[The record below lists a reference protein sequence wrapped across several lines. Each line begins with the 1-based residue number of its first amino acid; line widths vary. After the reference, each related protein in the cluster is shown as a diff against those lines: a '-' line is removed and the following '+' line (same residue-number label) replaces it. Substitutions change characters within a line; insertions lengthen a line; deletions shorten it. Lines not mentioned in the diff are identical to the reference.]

1 MICPK
6 YLRNIIRFSLFL
18 IIVLLFSSCS
28 KKQSKIE
35 IVEEKNDKLQ
45 IIARG
50 ALINCVREG
59 YWITFSQEN
68 HTIEIEA
75 YYVHGVLNGPLK
87 LYNRSG
93 YLMSE
98 GPVVNNSSNGIWS
111 YYFGNG
117 NLRARGLLVNDQRTG
132 LWEEYVEDGQ
142 LDKKILYKNGKDSIL
157 IDNKLSI
164 PVPPPVNN

>member
-1 MICPK
+1 MTCQK
-6 YLRNIIRFSLFL
+6 YLSKILRFSLFL
-18 IIVLLFSSCS
+18 IIVLQFSSCS
-28 KKQSKIE
+28 TKQFKIE
-35 IVEEKNDKLQ
+35 FVVEKNNKLQ
-45 IIARG
+45 IIERG
-50 ALINCVREG
+50 ALINGIREG

-87 LYNRSG
+87 LYSRSG

-98 GPVVNNSSNGIWS
+98 GPVINNSSNGIWS
-111 YYFGNG
+111 YYFSNG
-117 NLRARGLLVNDQRTG
+117 TLSARGLLENDERAG
-132 LWEEYVEDGQ
+132 LWEEYVEDGR
-142 LDKKILYKNGKDSIL
+142 LDKKILYKDGKDSIL